1 MPIVTIDR
9 RMKVLSLFLI
19 TLSLVSYLQADCSD
33 AESSASDIYYY
44 AKKGLSTDSL
54 DDAKKYA
61 KKAMYAAEDAES
73 SASDCSCP
81 NSSNTESYSSD
92 AYHYAKKAY
101 KASNRSDCHRYLKKA
116 KSYAEDIES
125 SASDCENN

>member
-1 MPIVTIDR
+1 MPIVPIDWW
-9 RMKVLSLFLI
+9 MKIFTVFAFAL
-19 TLSLVSYLQADCSD
+19 TLVTYLQADCSD

-54 DDAKKYA
+54 DDAKRYA

-81 NSSNTESYSSD
+81 NSSNTESYASD
-92 AYHYAKKAY
+92 AYHYARKAY

-125 SASDCENN
+125 SAGDCANN